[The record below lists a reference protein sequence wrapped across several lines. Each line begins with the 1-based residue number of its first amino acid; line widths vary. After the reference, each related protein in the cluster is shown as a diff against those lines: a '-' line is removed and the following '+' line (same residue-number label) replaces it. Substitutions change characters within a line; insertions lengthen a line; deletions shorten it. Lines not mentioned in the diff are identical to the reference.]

1 MELKSKG
8 VWLGCG
14 IPAVVTGVLVLLLG
28 LYIVGGYGMARG
40 IIRGYEDGNCQ
51 PAVQLGQY
59 LERFYPQA
67 IAPFAE
73 QALLNSEEC
82 LLYTQASVHEDAGE
96 YELACQA
103 YEAYVKA
110 YPDGKFAE
118 QAAENAAQNLLM
130 WGENLFEDGQTQKA
144 IQAFERLLEIYP
156 ESEAA
161 ETATQALPEAYLAW
175 AREAWQ
181 VGNYPEAIQR
191 MLFLHEQHPQ
201 SPEGIKT
208 ETLLPEIYLEW
219 ANELWQEK
227 DYEEAIAKLQHVK
240 GAYPTSGYLN
250 TANEV
255 LSEIYLEWG
264 QELHEEKDYG
274 NAVEKLNMAARLVSA
289 SNKDLANEI
298 QECLC
303 SAHKD
308 WAVALLTLKN
318 FSGAISHYKTAGT
331 HASTS
336 AEKSNISEAVASTY
350 LDWAQDLIRRNS
362 FHEAL
367 EKIELARKASKVTV
381 IEARSNQTYDD
392 TVQAFSKS
400 SGAQAKKEME
410 TVVPL
415 ICSGKTVSLPIFALN
430 PDEKKFFSAINL
442 PGELQAKTPETLHY
456 VVCRSVSE
464 RKIQTCGPYTS
475 SSQPWIRLYI
485 ERYVIDW
492 KVTVFDVLTGKVLA
506 QNTFTGASPR
516 LCRYTEHT
524 STKKLTGDSPD
535 IKVLHDWLSKLRLP

>member
-8 VWLGCG
+8 LLLGCG
-14 IPAVVTGVLVLLLG
+14 IPTVVTGLIVLLLG
-28 LYIVGGYGMARG
+28 LYFAGGYGLANS
-40 IIRGYEDGNCQ
+40 IHKGYEDGDCQ
-51 PAVQLGQY
+51 PALQLGQY

-73 QALLNSEEC
+73 QALSNVEEC
-82 LLYTQASVHEDAGE
+82 RVYTDATTLEDDEE
-96 YELACQA
+96 YELAYQA
-103 YEAYVKA
+103 YESYAKA
-110 YPDGKFAE
+110 YQDGRFSE
-118 QAAENAAQNLLM
+118 QAIDNAAQNLFR
-130 WGENLFEDGQTQKA
+130 WGESLLESGQTHQA
-144 IQAFERLLEIYP
+144 IQTFNKLLKDYP
-156 ESEAA
+156 QSGAA
-161 ETATQALPEAYLAW
+161 QSANQNLPEAYLKW

-181 VGNYPEAIQR
+181 AGDYSEGIQR
-191 MLFLHEQHPQ
+191 MLLLHEQYPQ
-201 SPEGIKT
+201 SPAGLQTK
-208 ETLLPEIYLEW
+208 TLLPEIYLDW
-219 ANELWQEK
+219 ANVLWQEK
-227 DYEEAIAKLQHVK
+227 DYEEAIVKLLQIK
-240 GAYPTSGYLN
+240 SAYPTSGYLN

-255 LSEIYLEWG
+255 LSEIYFEWG

-298 QECLC
+298 QECIC

-350 LDWAQDLIRRNS
+350 LDWAQDLIKKNS

-367 EKIELARKASKVTV
+367 EKIELARKASKVAV

-410 TVVPL
+410 AVVPL

-456 VVCRSVSE
+456 VVCRSISE
-464 RKIQTCGPYTS
+464 RKIQTCGPYI
-475 SSQPWIRLYI
+475 SQKYGTRHYI

-492 KVTVFDVLTGKVLA
+492 KVTVFDVLTDKVLS
-506 QNTFTGASPR
+506 QNTFTGSYPR
-516 LCRYTEHT
+516 VCRYTEQM
-524 STKKLTGDSPD
+524 STKKLIGDSPD
-535 IKVLHDWLSKLRLP
+535 MKVLHNWLLKLRLP